1 LLFLIV
7 LLLILR
13 SRTLLLSRPLFG
25 GQVIVEGNYPI
36 DYITRV
42 EKFFPSQKDAEAA
55 AEAISLAEV
64 NAEKIL
70 GAAA

>member
-1 LLFLIV
+1 MTPLSLSSDGMVIV
-7 LLLILR
+7 EADG
-13 SRTLLLSRPLFG
+13 FG
-25 GQVIVEGNYPI
+25 GATISVVEGNYPI
-36 DYITRV
+36 DYITKV